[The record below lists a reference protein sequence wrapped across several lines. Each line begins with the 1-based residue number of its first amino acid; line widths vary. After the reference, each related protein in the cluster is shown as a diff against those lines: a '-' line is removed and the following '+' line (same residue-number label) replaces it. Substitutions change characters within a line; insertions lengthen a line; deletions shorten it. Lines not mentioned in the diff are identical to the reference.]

1 MQVRQVSPIFQLFD
15 QQYDLAK
22 RLFISLS
29 KQFRSKKATELEEK
43 LIFMEIYIDLLS
55 KIHFNEKKLKFQL
68 FGPYRELFK
77 SLKKVLHI
85 KLIQQALAEETAS
98 AGMSFGSYEKILLKD
113 KNKIYGDAYDLIM
126 GTPLEIWEALYRE
139 AFEHSRNIKPLMINT
154 STTQIINEELEF
166 FKFDSEK
173 KLEAK
178 EIKDIYE
185 GLQVIIT
192 LENVRIVSGLNA
204 TFTRVIHKHM
214 NDLSQQ
220 LYKWYQNHLFLQ
232 HLTFSLADQEEAPSK
247 KYLTLINS
255 LKNNKKK
262 LTTKVVSQ
270 CQHLFS
276 DILG

>member
-1 MQVRQVSPIFQLFD
+1 MQVQQVSPIFQLFD
-15 QQYDLAK
+15 QQYTLAK
-22 RLFISLS
+22 KLFYSLT
-29 KQFRSKKATELEEK
+29 KLFKSKKAIELEEK
-43 LIFMEIYIDLLS
+43 LIFLEIYIDLLS
-55 KIHFNEKKLKFQL
+55 RIHFNEKKLKFQL
-68 FGPYRELFK
+68 FGPYKELFK

-85 KLIQQALAEETAS
+85 KLIQEALVAESIKVQTNFS
-98 AGMSFGSYEKILLKD
+98 SYERELLRD
-113 KNKIYGDAYDLIM
+113 KKNIYTEAYDVIM
-126 GTPLEIWEALYRE
+126 ATPLNIWEELYRE
-139 AFEHSRNIKPLMINT
+139 AFEHSKNLRPLMINT
-154 STTQIINEELEF
+154 STIQIINEELEF

-185 GLQVIIT
+185 GLQEIIT

-204 TFTRVIHKHM
+204 TFTELVHKHM
-214 NDLSQQ
+214 NNLSQL

-232 HLTFSLADQEEAPSK
+232 HLTYTLSIKEELPSK
-247 KYLTLINS
+247 KYQALINS
-255 LKNNKKK
+255 LKSNKKK

>member
-1 MQVRQVSPIFQLFD
+1 MQVQQVSPIFQLFD
-15 QQYDLAK
+15 QQYTLAK
-22 RLFISLS
+22 KLFYSLT
-29 KQFRSKKATELEEK
+29 KLFKSKKAIELEEK
-43 LIFMEIYIDLLS
+43 LIFLEIYIDLLS
-55 KIHFNEKKLKFQL
+55 RIHFNEKKLKFQL
-68 FGPYRELFK
+68 FGPYKELFK

-85 KLIQQALAEETAS
+85 KLIQEALESESIKTQTTFS
-98 AGMSFGSYEKILLKD
+98 TYERELLRD
-113 KNKIYGDAYDLIM
+113 KKSIYTEAYDVIM
-126 GTPLEIWEALYRE
+126 ATPLNIWEDLYRE
-139 AFEHSRNIKPLMINT
+139 AFEHSKNLRPLMINT
-154 STTQIINEELEF
+154 STIQIINEELEF

-185 GLQVIIT
+185 GLQEIIT

-204 TFTRVIHKHM
+204 TFTEVVHKHM
-214 NDLSQQ
+214 NELSQL

-232 HLTFSLADQEEAPSK
+232 HLTYTLSEKEELPSK
-247 KYLTLINS
+247 KYQALISS
-255 LKNNKKK
+255 LKSNKKK